1 MKPLVSARVSDESGT
16 MTVTFFNQPW
26 LERRYRPGTRLLL
39 TGKYQGRT
47 GFRVNEHAETG
58 EGSAAG
64 EDMATYPA
72 SEGLSSAQIAALVHE
87 HRATMRDVLEPLPA
101 RMRSLERLPDRAA
114 ALDAAHFG
122 DQEGG
127 RRRLAFDEFLLL
139 QIALLRRRARRR
151 EGARADALEPP
162 GELTRALAGATRCRS
177 RPTGD
182 QRTRDGGD
190 RRGPRRANGRCSGC

>member
-39 TGKYQGRT
+39 TGKYQGQR

-58 EGSAAG
+58 EVAAVG

-72 SEGLSSAQIAALVHE
+72 SEGLSSVQIAALVHE

-101 RMRSLERLPDRAA
+101 RIRVLERLPDRCGGARRRALRRPGGRPPPARVRRVPAA
-114 ALDAAHFG
+114 ADRAPAPPRAAPR
-122 DQEGG
+122 G
-127 RRRLAFDEFLLL
+127 RA
-139 QIALLRRRARRR
+139 RRRARRR
-151 EGARADALEPP
+151 RAR
-162 GELTRALAGATRCRS
+162 
-177 RPTGD
+177 
-182 QRTRDGGD
+182 
-190 RRGPRRANGRCSGC
+190 